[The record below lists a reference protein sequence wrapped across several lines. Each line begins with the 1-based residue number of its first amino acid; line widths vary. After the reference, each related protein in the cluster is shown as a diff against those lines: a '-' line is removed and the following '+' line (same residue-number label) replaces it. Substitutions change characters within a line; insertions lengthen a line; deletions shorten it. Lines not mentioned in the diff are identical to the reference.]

1 MKRWTLMIVVA
12 LTCSVGAALAADL
25 DADAVFQRADELYRR
40 QQFSA
45 AAPLM
50 QQAANMGHAGAL
62 ARLAG
67 MYETGRGVGR
77 DPRKAAE
84 LYEAAAM
91 QGNVQAQFA
100 LAIQYEVAKGVP
112 RDHDKALHWLR
123 QAAGNGDAQA
133 ATYLAVLERA
143 DTPVFKTEQALAA
156 YVQSHRA
163 AAPR

>member
-1 MKRWTLMIVVA
+1 
-12 LTCSVGAALAADL
+12 
-25 DADAVFQRADELYRR
+25 
-40 QQFSA
+40 
-45 AAPLM
+45 
-50 QQAANMGHAGAL
+50 GAL

-91 QGNVQAQFA
+91 QGNVQAPFA

-156 YVQSHRA
+156 YLHANPA
-163 AAPR
+163 AR